1 MLAPQRLVGLL
12 LVILAGM
19 TSPPAHAQFGAP
31 ADMAEKAVNEF
42 CIPVVLRGGDAAAI
56 ADELGIEQD
65 YRVPTRVAAWASR
78 TEGDYYRYP
87 TRDGLLLLVV
97 NSGKKQ
103 LSCDVALFETSYAVG
118 ERTYRQI
125 DAIFKRR
132 HYRTIKGLP
141 QHNAKAYKGDRM
153 LIIIIGPQLRAGAG
167 DPVTHVT
174 MKRRL
179 YAF

>member
-19 TSPPAHAQFGAP
+19 TSPAAHAQFGAP

-42 CIPVVLRGGDAAAI
+42 CIPVVLRGSDATVI
-56 ADELGIEQD
+56 ADKLGIEQD
-65 YRVPTRVAAWASR
+65 YRVAPRVMAWASR
-78 TEGDYYRYP
+78 NEGDYYRFP
-87 TRDGLLLLVV
+87 TKDGLLLLVV
-97 NSGKKQ
+97 STRKKQ
-103 LSCDVALFETSYAVG
+103 LSCDVVLFDASYAVG

-132 HYRTIKGLP
+132 HYRKIRGLP
-141 QHNAKAYKGDRM
+141 QRNAKAYKGDRM
-153 LIIIIGPQLRAGAG
+153 LIIIGPQLRPRVG
-167 DPVTHVT
+167 DPVMHVT